1 MLQITVRAHLQDF
14 FKLNRKAIVAMPQ
27 SDPLTFQESKK
38 THTLDV
44 RKKGIVAK
52 FTGHA
57 HIAPKL

>member
-1 MLQITVRAHLQDF
+1 
-14 FKLNRKAIVAMPQ
+14 MPQ

-57 HIAPKL
+57 HIAPQL